1 MKKTLV
7 ALAVLSS
14 VTGAFAEV
22 TISGNLNQ
30 AVTTDTLKGG
40 TEEYGVQGMHSISG
54 DSFLT
59 FSGNEDMGNGLKASF
74 KLEQALDLNGNV
86 STTGSMFGTNTT
98 GNGNREAWVGVS
110 SDIGTLSFGNQYAP
124 SFLAAIGAD
133 PMGAN
138 NIKGAMGNL
147 GISTVLGGNSIV
159 YASPAFNGFTASV
172 MQNYGAN
179 ETTNST
185 YNAGNAVGYS
195 LSYASGPLSAAY
207 GNQQAT
213 LNGSSTYQVNLVD
226 IGAGALIGAKGTATA
241 KSGTDAAHYSSNYVQ
256 TAAAVSDGDTRT
268 EQTYSISYDLG
279 MAKVGYWGSKTNYTA
294 GDQVQGQSAAISAP
308 FGSLTLAYTFG
319 TGSATPNGGTTTDYT
334 GYQYS
339 AKYALSKRT
348 YAYVEGGSI
357 KDTTH
362 DETRQT
368 YGFGLNHSF

>member
-7 ALAVLSS
+7 AIAAAAA
-14 VTGAFAEV
+14 VTGAMADV

-30 AVTTDTLKGG
+30 AVTTDTLRGG
-40 TEEYGVQGMHSISG
+40 TAEYSVQGMHSISN
-54 DSFLT
+54 DSFIT
-59 FSGNEDMGNGLKASF
+59 FSGNEDMGNGLSAKF
-74 KLEQALDLNGNV
+74 KLEQALDLNGNM

-98 GNGNREAWVGVS
+98 GNGNREAWAGIS
-110 SDIGTLSFGNQYAP
+110 SSMGTLTLGNQYAP
-124 SFLAAIGAD
+124 SFLAAIAAD

-179 ETTNST
+179 ETTTSAL
-185 YNAGNAVGYS
+185 NAGNAYGYS
-195 LSYASGPLSAAY
+195 LSYANGPLNAAY
-207 GNQQAT
+207 GRHEAT
-213 LNGSSTYQVNLVD
+213 LNGTSAATLVD
-226 IGAGALIGAKGTATA
+226 IGGGALVGNKAG
-241 KSGTDAAHYSSNYVQ
+241 GSSSKTVS
-256 TAAAVSDGDTRT
+256 AVPQADGDTRT

-279 MAKVGYWGSKTNYTA
+279 NVKVGYWGSRTEYTK
-294 GDQVQGQSAAISAP
+294 GDKVQGQSGAISAP
-308 FGSLTLAYTFG
+308 IGNLTLAYTFG
-319 TGSATPNGGTTTDYT
+319 TGSATPNGSTTTDYT

-348 YAYVEGGSI
+348 YLYVEGGSI
-357 KDTTH
+357 KDTTN